1 MKGMKILLIVMLASF
16 IIAFAWDKVP
26 AIKNS
31 AHFILDPSAG
41 WLLNWNLNVGMIIIV
56 FIITLITSLSQKYG
70 TDQASLKEIKK
81 EQKACQDEMKNH
93 KDNPQKLMELQKKHM
108 EFIPKTMSLTMKP
121 LVYTSIPIILFFR
134 WFNDYFTAI
143 ENAKVF
149 GMNWFWFYL
158 LASIIFSMTFKKTLK
173 IE

>member
-1 MKGMKILLIVMLASF
+1 MKGMKILLIVMLVSV
-16 IIAFAWDKVP
+16 IIAGAWDKVP

-31 AHFILDPSAG
+31 AHFLLDPSAG
-41 WLLNWNLNVGMIIIV
+41 WLLNWNLNIGMIILV
-56 FIITLITSLSQKYG
+56 FVITLIISLSQKYG

-81 EQKACQDEMKNH
+81 EQKACQDEMKGC
-93 KDNPQKLMELQKKHM
+93 KDNPQKLMELQKKQM
-108 EFIPKTMSLTMKP
+108 GFMPKTMSLTMKP
-121 LVYTSIPIILFFR
+121 LVYTSVPIILFFR
-134 WFNDYFTAI
+134 WFQDYFTAI

-158 LASIIFSMTFKKTLK
+158 LASVIFSMIFKKILK